1 MLRPAISISL
11 AGLAAALLTPAPS
24 ASGEPPTPVDPTPET
39 FAAGEACQFP
49 ISASATGK
57 LGFIELSS
65 SPQYSAISPSP
76 GLRVTVTNLNEPAK
90 SLRINA
96 TGAFRFV
103 DRPDGSVEIR
113 AAGHNFL
120 YGEPDV
126 GATAL
131 ATTGPIVL
139 VISPDGDL
147 VDVDVSRA
155 RVRDLCAELA

>member
-1 MLRPAISISL
+1 MLRPTISISL
-11 AGLAAALLTPAPS
+11 AGLATALLTPMPS
-24 ASGEPPTPVDPTPET
+24 AFSEPPTPVDPAPQT
-39 FAAGEACQFP
+39 FAAGEACSFP

-57 LGFIELSS
+57 LGFIDLSRN
-65 SPQYSAISPSP
+65 PQFSAISPSP
-76 GLRVTVTNLNEPAK
+76 GLRVTVTNLSDPGK

-103 DRPDGSVEIR
+103 DRPDGSVEVR

-120 YGEPDV
+120 YGEPSV

-147 VDVDVSRA
+147 VEMDVSRA
-155 RVRDLCAELA
+155 KVRDLCAELS

>member
-1 MLRPAISISL
+1 MLRPTTSISL
-11 AGLAAALLTPAPS
+11 AVLAAALLTPTPP
-24 ASGEPPTPVDPTPET
+24 ASSEPPTPVDPAAET
-39 FAAGEACQFP
+39 FAAGEACMFP
-49 ISASATGK
+49 ISVSATGK

-65 SPQYSAISPSP
+65 SPRFSAISPSP
-76 GLRVTVTNLNEPAK
+76 GLRVTVTNLSDPAR

-113 AAGHNFL
+113 AGGHNFL

-147 VDVDVSRA
+147 VEMDVSRA
-155 RVRDLCAELA
+155 KVRDLCAELA